1 MLHANQ
7 YDPVERKKKKN
18 FIVQERK
25 LIIAEAITLRN
36 ITRNEF
42 KTKMEGLTLNGARNL
57 PSIIKNL
64 YGKETVKLL
73 ELVHILSRGAKQ
85 EC

>member
-36 ITRNEF
+36 ITRNEIQDKDGGTDF
-42 KTKMEGLTLNGARNL
+42 KWGQELAFYRKKFIWKRN
-57 PSIIKNL
+57 S
-64 YGKETVKLL
+64 
-73 ELVHILSRGAKQ
+73 
-85 EC
+85 